1 MGTWLEAVSPTDE
14 AEKVNVPMLL
24 IHGDADA
31 RVSLDHV
38 TRYRR
43 ELDKWEKEYEYIE
56 LPNAAHF
63 FSTLN
68 YKHREDFLHCD
79 AAILERRLRSGRT
92 IESYA
97 WRLQQSRE

>member
-1 MGTWLEAVSPTDE
+1 
-14 AEKVNVPMLL
+14 MLL

-68 YKHREDFLHCD
+68 YKHREDFYT
-79 AAILERRLRSGRT
+79 AMLRFLKEDCGPDG
-92 IESYA
+92 
-97 WRLQQSRE
+97 L